1 MSTNNSSSPYKRNI
15 KNKVLN
21 DAATQIKSIG
31 TSAVKGTGKL
41 ISSAAKGTKEFALY
55 TATAATNKAREF
67 DKFRL
72 ENYEKGKK
80 SYIADT
86 SNSILLPS
94 NVIKNSEL
102 KETSKFINN
111 MIARFKGKKITSKA
125 DIQKFKD
132 LKKNIDLLK
141 ENPEI
146 NNEDDK
152 KILEKL
158 ESVYEETKNDILKH
172 FDENKDLIDNTDKII
187 IDFKDTADLFK
198 TLLKYLLLL
207 CVFIYIIVLILS
219 FINVVNLIYLCIK
232 SVISLFYNTS
242 IINNDIISFK
252 IKGITKTSKS
262 DFSKDICNVLNEQL
276 TSLSVFNM
284 TIYIFYILL
293 AYVFIYILY
302 YVYYTLIMK
311 YTHKLVGTIK
321 DIDPDADLMKL
332 ILLIFGLSLVHILI
346 YKILL
351 KGVAI
356 NQYKKIDAFENNID
370 KIIKDYID
378 LSSPAKYTS
387 EDKKF
392 YDLLNDSTKIE
403 EINSFFQ
410 NKLNSLNSDGSDI
423 GKYILIFNLYNYY
436 SSYLLMND
444 VNHYKIGTYLQLI
457 SKTDNDKEEITFLSL
472 LDTNNKRLI
481 KLYHEDLSFY
491 KNIPKDKIELFKPI
505 NNEVVNIISSIN
517 KLIITYSGTFAPFI
531 MMSAYI
537 IIIFIYNIFSVYL
550 LFEGIHETRYKNLF
564 PDFVYTISD
573 YYKKFINR
581 LLDRE

>member
-1 MSTNNSSSPYKRNI
+1 MSTNSSSSD
-15 KNKVLN
+15 NK
-21 DAATQIKSIG
+21 KIG
-31 TSAVKGTGKL
+31 EKL
-41 ISSAAKGTKEFALY
+41 RSRLSSAASATGKAGRAVGQSLY
-55 TATAATNKAREF
+55 DVGSYAATATKNKAKEF
-67 DKFRL
+67 DKFRM
-72 ENYEKGKK
+72 ESYEKGKK
-80 SYIADT
+80 SYIADA

-94 NVIKNSEL
+94 NVIENSEL
-102 KETSKFINN
+102 KETSKFMNN

-125 DIQKFKD
+125 DIEKFKD

-141 ENPEI
+141 QNPEI
-146 NNEDDK
+146 TNNENDM
-152 KILEKL
+152 KILEQL
-158 ESVYEETKNDILKH
+158 ENVYEETKNNIIKH
-172 FDENKDLIDNTDKII
+172 FDENKELIDDTDKII
-187 IDFKDTADLFK
+187 IDFKDTADLFT

-219 FINVVNLIYLCIK
+219 FVNFVNLIYLCIK

-242 IINNDIISFK
+242 TINSDIISFK

-284 TIYIFYILL
+284 TIYMFYILL

-321 DIDPDADLMKL
+321 DIDPDADLMKI
-332 ILLIFGLSLVHILI
+332 ILLIFGLSLVHIII

-378 LSSPAKYTS
+378 LSSPAKYTN

-410 NKLNSLNSDGSDI
+410 NKLNTLNSDGSDI
-423 GKYILIFNLYNYY
+423 GKYILIYDLYNYY
-436 SSYLLMND
+436 STYLLMND
-444 VNHYKIGTYLQLI
+444 VNHYKIGSYLQLI
-457 SKTDNDKEEITFLSL
+457 SKNDNDKEEITFLSL
-472 LDTNNKRLI
+472 LDANNKKLI

-550 LFEGIHETRYKNLF
+550 LFEAIHESKSKNLF

-581 LLDRE
+581 LLERE